1 MIIKKHFNTLYDNFH
16 INMTLK
22 IHVIFHHYEDYFEAT
37 GTNFRTTNGEH
48 HEALHHSLKMFE
60 RKKNL
65 HMQKKL
71 GSFMHQQKS
80 LISISS
86 YNVLR
91 AGFIPQQEFRLKKR
105 KRTDSQS
112 SSGSPSSSPVKR
124 SALKN
129 TFVTRFM
136 SINE

>member
-1 MIIKKHFNTLYDNFH
+1 MVVMPLNPWSSHKANCSGNLLCCDKCSYT
-16 INMTLK
+16 TKLK
-22 IHVIFHHYEDYFEAT
+22 GSLKRHHASIHEPT

-71 GSFMHQQKS
+71 GSFMNQPKS
-80 LISISS
+80 LISIST

-91 AGFIPQQEFRLKKR
+91 AGFIPQQEFRLRKR
-105 KRTDSQS
+105 KRTDSES

-124 SALKN
+124 
-129 TFVTRFM
+129 
-136 SINE
+136 